1 MEHSVI
7 VVNGDHVR
15 HNALIVIQMAE
26 KKRICAPSEEN
37 VHVMEGEMQNKKLE
51 KNAR

>member
-15 HNALIVIQMAE
+15 HNASIVIQMEE